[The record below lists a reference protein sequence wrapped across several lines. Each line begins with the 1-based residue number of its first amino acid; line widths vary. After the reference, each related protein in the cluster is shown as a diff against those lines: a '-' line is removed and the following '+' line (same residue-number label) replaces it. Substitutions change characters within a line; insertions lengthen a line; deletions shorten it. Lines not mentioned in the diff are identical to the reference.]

1 MNFHEPTSEVYVPDG
16 STAEAALAR
25 TTHMAIG
32 AHPDDNEI
40 MAVHGILECFGRDGR
55 HFTGVSVTNGAGSAR
70 DGAYARYTDDEM
82 QKVRRVEQKKAAVV
96 GEYSAHVF
104 LDYTSAEVKDS
115 KNLTVVED
123 LKKVVMAARPQVLY
137 THNLADKHD
146 THIAVVLRTLAALRE
161 VPKEARPERLYGCE
175 AWRSLDWLCDTD
187 KTILDVQTRENLAM
201 SLIGLYDSQI
211 CGAKRYDLATAGRRR
226 ANATYLASHAV
237 DQSSAV
243 TFAVDLTPLVEDEKL
258 DPAEYI
264 LGFVDRFRNDVSSRL
279 AKLA

>member
-1 MNFHEPTSEVYVPDG
+1 MNFHKPASEVYVPDG

-96 GEYSAHVF
+96 GEYAAHVF

-115 KNLTVVED
+115 KNLPVVED
-123 LKKVVMAARPQVLY
+123 LKKIVIAARPQVLY

-161 VPKEARPERLYGCE
+161 IPKEARPARLYGCE

-211 CGAKRYDLATAGRRR
+211 CGAKRYDLATVGRRR

-258 DPAEYI
+258 DPAQYI
-264 LGFVDRFRNDVSSRL
+264 LGFVDRFRNDVATRL
-279 AKLA
+279 AKLG